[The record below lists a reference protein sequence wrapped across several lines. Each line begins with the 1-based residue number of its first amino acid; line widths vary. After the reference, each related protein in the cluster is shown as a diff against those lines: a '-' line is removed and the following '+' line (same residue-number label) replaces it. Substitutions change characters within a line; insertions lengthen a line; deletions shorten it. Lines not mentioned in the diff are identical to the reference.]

1 MGASIYNIRIR
12 IRCPNSLCNRIDECT
27 TFYAI
32 CFRNIIHICC
42 CNKCRSFFRII
53 HYFETS
59 TIFAYYG
66 YAHLRICW
74 ILTICIRMANRIAT
88 TITKQ
93 IMIEYGIGFTYQA
106 IRISKPSPPRII
118 VPAPQVVQPRLLIKH
133 IPTIA
138 ERLHLAQRFRQLAGT
153 PQRRTPRI
161 VAVADDGI
169 AILIQNRNNI
179 ALQALD
185 IRIGNSVVHHHRG
198 AVLRIILNSASINR
212 YFFPYIFQQISINP
226 CILEQCTSR

>member
-27 TFYAI
+27 TFYTI

-106 IRISKPSPPRII
+106 IRINKPSPPRII
-118 VPAPQVVQPRLLIKH
+118 VPTPQIVQPRFLIKH
-133 IPTIA
+133 IPAIPKRV
-138 ERLHLAQRFRQLAGT
+138 ER
-153 PQRRTPRI
+153 PQRLCQSPILPNGLTPSIIHIANNNVSNRI
-161 VAVADDGI
+161 E
-169 AILIQNRNNI
+169 NRNNI
-179 ALQALD
+179 PLQ
-185 IRIGNSVVHHHRG
+185 
-198 AVLRIILNSASINR
+198 ILKSLS
-212 YFFPYIFQQISINP
+212 S
-226 CILEQCTSR
+226 